1 MFIKSVNY
9 AGEKV
14 VTVSFFDL
22 RGKLDRLKKVRTR
35 ALSKP
40 PNEEKGE
47 VELREKKM
55 IKTLFDSTQ
64 AEKCLLK
71 N

>member
-1 MFIKSVNY
+1 MFVKSVNY

-14 VTVSFFDL
+14 IKVSFFDL

-40 PNEEKGE
+40 PNEETGE
-47 VELREKKM
+47 VEHREQNK
-55 IKTLFDSTQ
+55 
-64 AEKCLLK
+64 
-71 N
+71 

>member
-14 VTVSFFDL
+14 VKVSFFDL

-40 PNEEKGE
+40 PNEETGE
-47 VELREKKM
+47 VEHREQNK
-55 IKTLFDSTQ
+55 
-64 AEKCLLK
+64 
-71 N
+71 